1 MKIKLLIIVLFFNF
15 NIYAQEKLRVGVLA
29 YGTVNWELEVLKSN
43 SLDKYNGF
51 ELEVVKLASK
61 NAVAIALQSNTVDII
76 VSDWVWVNRQNANG
90 KKISFYPYSKAIG
103 ALYVQNDIKIKTLLD
118 LKDKY
123 IGIAGGSVDKTWLLF
138 QVYSKYKYNQDLKNI
153 INEIYAA
160 PPILYKKVSDKSI
173 FGAMNFWHYNAKL
186 DKNNIKRLIG
196 VEEIFK
202 EFNIQNDIPLVGWI
216 FDTNFANKNPKL
228 INNFLQASYESKKIL
243 LDSSSAWDK
252 IRPLMK
258 AKDDNEF
265 DSLKEGYKK
274 GIVKEYSQENIK
286 SASKVFEIL
295 YKEGGEKLV
304 GKSKILD
311 ENIFWNFSPN
321 IKW

>member
-1 MKIKLLIIVLFFNF
+1 MQIKLLIIVLLFNF

-29 YGTVNWELEVLKSN
+29 YGTVNWELEVLKN
-43 SLDKYNGF
+43 NALDKKNDF

-61 NAVAIALQSNTVDII
+61 NAVAIALQSKTVDII
-76 VSDWVWVNRQNANG
+76 VSDWVWVNRQKANG
-90 KKISFYPYSKAIG
+90 KHMSFYPYSKAIG
-103 ALYVQNDIKIKTLLD
+103 ALYIQNNENIKTLLD

-123 IGIAGGSVDKTWLLF
+123 IGIAGGSVDKTWILF
-138 QVYSKYKYNQDLKNI
+138 QAYSKYKYNQDLKNI

-202 EFNIQNDIPLVGWI
+202 EFDIKNDIPLVGWI

-228 INNFLQASYESKKIL
+228 INNFLQASYESKKLL
-243 LDSSSAWDK
+243 LDSSLQWDK

-258 AKDDNEF
+258 AKNDSEF

-274 GIVKEYSQENIK
+274 GIVKDYSQENIK

-304 GKSKILD
+304 GKSKTLNED
-311 ENIFWNFSPN
+311 IFWNFSPN

>member
-1 MKIKLLIIVLFFNF
+1 MKVKLLIIVLLFNF

-29 YGTVNWELEVLKSN
+29 YGTVNWELEVLKN
-43 SLDKYNGF
+43 NALDKKNNF

-61 NAVAIALQSNTVDII
+61 NAVAIALQSKTVDII
-76 VSDWVWVNRQNANG
+76 VSDWVWVNRQKANG
-90 KKISFYPYSKAIG
+90 KNMSFYPYSKAIG
-103 ALYVQNDIKIKTLLD
+103 ALYIQNNENIKTLLD

-138 QVYSKYKYNQDLKNI
+138 QAYSKYKYNQDLKNI

-186 DKNNIKRLIG
+186 DKNNIRKLIG
-196 VEEIFK
+196 IEEIFK
-202 EFNIQNDIPLVGWI
+202 EFDIKNDIPLVGWI
-216 FDTNFANKNPKL
+216 FDTNFANKNPNL
-228 INNFLQASYESKKIL
+228 INNFLQASYESKKLL
-243 LDSSSAWDK
+243 LDSSTQWDK

-265 DSLKEGYKK
+265 NSLKEGYKK
-274 GIVKEYSQENIK
+274 GIVKDYSQENIN
-286 SASKVFEIL
+286 SASKVFDIL

-304 GKSKILD
+304 GKSKTLD
-311 ENIFWNFSPN
+311 KDIFWNFTPD